1 MKNLKLIGILVVL
14 LGFILASFMFIK
26 RWLYIKKCNSLIDG
40 SVKYGYDMCHM
51 VLEGESPTNWIA
63 IFGGMLLLTMIS
75 GLIIFALWLPF
86 GVTQTVREVRH
97 YMKRK

>member
-1 MKNLKLIGILVVL
+1 MKNLKLIGIIVVL
-14 LGFILASFMFIK
+14 LGIILAGFMFIK
-26 RWLYIKKCNSLIDG
+26 RWLYIQKCNLLIDG

-63 IFGGMLLLTMIS
+63 IFGGMLLLAVIA

-97 YMKRK
+97 NMKRK